1 MRSAAVAAFV
11 ALVSVWPIGVAF
23 SQDLPPGPTT
33 MEPLRR
39 MNVDAG
45 PERYEEAQILNL
57 DFAPGRW
64 TPRHSHGGLT
74 LVRVLEGEMTV
85 RHDDGDQVYGPGEGW
100 VEQPGDIHAAGN
112 LGTEMAKVQVTF
124 LLAKGAPLTTAQG
137 VPSDSPPP
145 GPSTAFTSKRVE
157 LAAPLQAFD
166 ESATTVLGFAAN
178 AWTPMH
184 SHPGLT
190 LVGVTE
196 GAMTV
201 RSGGTE
207 TTYEQGDLWIEKP
220 GDIHAAG
227 NKRSSD
233 ANVTVTFLGRR
244 GAPVTVAA
252 AQAQAP
258 AQLPQALPR
267 TGDVANIAVPISI
280 AAGALVGAGMIV
292 RRARRP

>member
-1 MRSAAVAAFV
+1 
-11 ALVSVWPIGVAF
+11 
-23 SQDLPPGPTT
+23 
-33 MEPLRR
+33 
-39 MNVDAG
+39 
-45 PERYEEAQILNL
+45 
-57 DFAPGRW
+57 
-64 TPRHSHGGLT
+64 
-74 LVRVLEGEMTV
+74 
-85 RHDDGDQVYGPGEGW
+85 
-100 VEQPGDIHAAGN
+100 
-112 LGTEMAKVQVTF
+112 MAKVQVTF

-267 TGDVANIAVPISI
+267 TGDVANMAVPISI